1 MIINNKEVNLKIT
14 PMALRKIEEKYEDFD
29 ILKLLRDV
37 QEQEKEPRMSDYYK
51 LVYTGYIGATGEEI
65 DYDDFLKLIEDID
78 MLEIN
83 KVGVNLLLKRKN

>member
-1 MIINNKEVNLKIT
+1 MVINNKEINLKIT
-14 PMALRKIEEKYEDFD
+14 PTALRKIEEKYEDFD
-29 ILKLLRDV
+29 ILKLLRDI

-51 LVYTGYIGATGEEI
+51 LVYTGYLGATGEEI
-65 DYDDFLKLIEDID
+65 DYDNFLKLIEDID

>member
-14 PMALRKIEEKYEDFD
+14 PTALRKTEEMFEDFD
-29 ILKLLRDV
+29 ILKLLREIQDNN
-37 QEQEKEPRMSDYYK
+37 KEPRMADYYK
-51 LVYTGYIGATGEEI
+51 LVYTGYLGATEEEI
-65 DYDDFLKLIEDID
+65 NYEDFLKLIEDID

>member
-1 MIINNKEVNLKIT
+1 MVINNKEINLKIT
-14 PMALRKIEEKYEDFD
+14 PTALRKIEEKYEDFD
-29 ILKLLRDV
+29 ILKLLRDI

-51 LVYTGYIGATGEEI
+51 LVYTGYLGAIGEEI
-65 DYDDFLKLIEDID
+65 DYGDFLKLIEDID

>member
-1 MIINNKEVNLKIT
+1 MVINNKEINLKIT
-14 PMALRKIEEKYEDFD
+14 PTALRKIEEKYEDFD
-29 ILKLLRDV
+29 ILKLLRDI

-51 LVYTGYIGATGEEI
+51 LVYTGYLGATGEEI
-65 DYDDFLKLIEDID
+65 DYDYFLKLIEDID

>member
-1 MIINNKEVNLKIT
+1 MVINNKEINLKIT

-29 ILKLLRDV
+29 ILKLLRDI

-51 LVYTGYIGATGEEI
+51 LVYTGYLGATGEEI
-65 DYDDFLKLIEDID
+65 NYEDFLKLIEEVD

-83 KVGVNLLLKRKN
+83 RVGVDLLLKRKN

>member
-1 MIINNKEVNLKIT
+1 MKINNKEINLKIT
-14 PMALRKIEEKYEDFD
+14 PIALRKIEEKYEDFD
-29 ILKLLRDV
+29 ILKLLRDI
-37 QEQEKEPRMSDYYK
+37 QEEEKEPRMSDYYK
-51 LVYTGYIGATGEEI
+51 LVYTGFLGATGEEI

>member
-1 MIINNKEVNLKIT
+1 MVINNKEINLKIT
-14 PMALRKIEEKYEDFD
+14 PIALRKIEEKYEEFD
-29 ILKLLRDV
+29 ILKLLRDI

-51 LVYTGYIGATGEEI
+51 LVYTAYIGATGEEI

>member
-1 MIINNKEVNLKIT
+1 MVINNKEINLKIT
-14 PMALRKIEEKYEDFD
+14 PTALRKIEEEYEDFD
-29 ILKLLRDV
+29 ILKLLRDI

-51 LVYTGYIGATGEEI
+51 LVYTGYLGATGEEI
-65 DYDDFLKLIEDID
+65 DYGDFLKLIEDID